1 MRIGLLTL
9 FCLTYFSAASAQK
22 SDEPLVIY
30 SERKPFLLEPLV
42 KRYQAETG
50 IKIQIL
56 TDQASVLLERLAAE
70 GEYTQADIFM
80 TVDAGSLVQAA
91 KRGVLAP
98 LNSPTLTALVPANLR
113 DPQNRWFGLSL
124 RARTMIYNPAKIDPA
139 LIQNYADLAKP
150 ALKGKLCLRSSKK
163 VYNQSLIAM
172 QLASLGEART
182 ETMVRGWV
190 ANFAAPPF
198 ADDTLLINAVAAGQC
213 AVAVVNTYYFGRV
226 QKDNPSVTAKL
237 LFADQKGLGTHVNIS
252 GAGVIAVSK
261 QKAQAQAFLE
271 WLAGAEAQ
279 ALFAEANLEYPVNAK
294 AKLDP
299 VVAAWGSFKRD
310 PRSIQIAGD
319 RQAEAVIIM
328 DRAGWR

>member
-1 MRIGLLTL
+1 MRTLVFALLY
-9 FCLTYFSAASAQK
+9 LTISGAANAQRT
-22 SDEPLVIY
+22 DEPLVIY

-42 KRYQAETG
+42 KRYQLETG

-70 GEYTQADIFM
+70 GEYTKADIFM
-80 TVDAGSLVQAA
+80 TVDAGSLVHAA
-91 KRGVLAP
+91 KRGVLAKI
-98 LNSPTLTALVPANLR
+98 NSPTLNAAIPANLR
-113 DPQNRWFGLSL
+113 DPENRWFGLSL

-172 QLASLGEART
+172 QLASLGAART
-182 ETMVRGWV
+182 EAMVRGWV
-190 ANFAAPPF
+190 TNLAAPAF
-198 ADDTLLINAVAAGQC
+198 ADDTLLLNAVASGQC
-213 AVAVVNTYYFGRV
+213 AVGVVNTYYFGRV
-226 QKDNPSVTAKL
+226 QKDNPSVAAKL
-237 LFADQKGLGTHVNIS
+237 LFADQKGQGTHVNIS
-252 GAGVIAVSK
+252 GAGVIAASK
-261 QKAQAQAFLE
+261 QKAEAQAFLE
-271 WLAGAEAQ
+271 WLAGTEAQ
-279 ALFAEANLEYPVNAK
+279 AIFAEVNLEYPVNAK

-310 PRSIQIAGD
+310 PRNIQIAGD
-319 RQAEAVIIM
+319 RQAEAVKIM